1 MRQTLIK
8 FFCIFFRIK
17 KHKEGVAYNKIILD
31 RGVKRLDIRRPA
43 GAPPHVNQKEIIINQ
58 KGVTKKLS

>member
-1 MRQTLIK
+1 M
-8 FFCIFFRIK
+8 FFRTK
-17 KHKEGVAYNKIILD
+17 KHKGGVAYNKIILD

-43 GAPPHVNQKEIIINQ
+43 GAPPHVNQKEILESQ